1 MNRFLAAC
9 VLAIVWAPAGAWA
22 ADFIGSESCRA
33 CHVEAYEHWR
43 QGPHARAH
51 LSLTPAQAQD
61 QKCIQCHA
69 PDTQKGGDAGVSCE
83 SCHGAGEY
91 YAAEYVMKDAELAQ
105 ATGLLQPKA
114 ADCLLCH
121 DASSPSLQ
129 AFDAE
134 KKMKEIDHWTKS
146 RDARKKNK
154 KTAEQGPCELPSRK
168 GIADVI
174 RAAQPKGTFLARVLV
189 APAEP
194 EAKKTTSPPAAEL
207 PASVVVVAQSE
218 STR

>member
-9 VLAIVWAPAGAWA
+9 LFALVWAPAGASA
-22 ADFIGSESCRA
+22 ADFIGSESCRT

-51 LSLTPAQAQD
+51 LSLTPAQAKD

-91 YAAEYVMKDAELAQ
+91 YAAEYVMKDAELAR
-105 ATGLLQPKA
+105 ASGLSMPKA

-121 DASSPSLQ
+121 DASSPSLLP
-129 AFDAE
+129 FDAE
-134 KKMKEIDHWTKS
+134 KKMKEIDHWTKP
-146 RDARKKNK
+146 REARKKNK
-154 KTAEQGPCELPSRK
+154 KTASQGPCELPSRK
-168 GIADVI
+168 GIAEVV
-174 RAAQPKGTFLARVLV
+174 RAAQPKGTFLSQVLV
-189 APAEP
+189 TPTEP
-194 EAKKTTSPPAAEL
+194 EEKPTASPPAVDES
-207 PASVVVVAQSE
+207 ASAVVVAQSE